1 MGMFGYLLEGPNL
14 PFTIALAIMGAIAL
28 LEGVA
33 VLLGFGLSS
42 LIDHMLPDADIDF
55 DIDAP
60 DIHGADTALSQV
72 LGWLLIGKVPV
83 LVLLIVFLTVFG
95 LVGLVLQSAVHSIS
109 GAFLPGLV
117 AAPIS
122 FALSLPLAR
131 LSGRGLARVIPRT
144 ETSAVSRETFVGRV
158 AVITLG
164 PARVGQPA
172 RARLR
177 DQHGRSHNVMVEP
190 DGTEPEAAFETG
202 CEVLLVQSA
211 GVTFKAIRN
220 TTKPLVD

>member
-72 LGWLLIGKVPV
+72 LGWL
-83 LVLLIVFLTVFG
+83 FL
-95 LVGLVLQSAVHSIS
+95 H
-109 GAFLPGLV
+109 
-117 AAPIS
+117 
-122 FALSLPLAR
+122 LPLHCR
-131 LSGRGLARVIPRT
+131 PRNGR
-144 ETSAVSRETFVGRV
+144 
-158 AVITLG
+158 
-164 PARVGQPA
+164 
-172 RARLR
+172 
-177 DQHGRSHNVMVEP
+177 
-190 DGTEPEAAFETG
+190 
-202 CEVLLVQSA
+202 
-211 GVTFKAIRN
+211 
-220 TTKPLVD
+220 